1 MKTNNTQKV
10 PKGWKVQLSR
20 LFGQN
25 SREAKKDNR
34 TPAEWKRTL
43 KKTLDE
49 LCQYLE
55 EHVHTDEMHASMLY
69 ACLYAAH
76 ESLKEKD
83 FWPGYLEG
91 ITRFSLLLMGDYPD
105 HRRRRGGK
113 KTKDH
118 YSLNCMRSI
127 IYTQSM
133 SQKVRTM
140 LSAPKVGLP
149 CFDIDVRSALSL
161 FRVETGLSA
170 TYKDKEFIR
179 WFKKRYPN
187 EYSALF

>member
-1 MKTNNTQKV
+1 MKKDNTQKV
-10 PKGWKVQLSR
+10 PISWKVQLSR

-25 SREAKKDNR
+25 SREAQKDNR
-34 TPAEWKRTL
+34 TPAEWKKTL
-43 KKTLDE
+43 KKILDE
-49 LCQYLE
+49 LYQYLE
-55 EHVHTDEMHASMLY
+55 ENVHTDEMHTLMLY
-69 ACLYAAH
+69 SCLYAAH
-76 ESLKEKD
+76 EALKEKD

-91 ITRFSLLLMGDYPD
+91 ITRLSFLLMGDYPD

-113 KTKDH
+113 KKKNH
-118 YSLNCMRSI
+118 YRLNYMRSI

-140 LSAPKVGLP
+140 LAAPKVSLP
-149 CFDIDVRSALSL
+149 GFDIDVRSALSL
-161 FRVETGLSA
+161 FREETGLSA

-187 EYSALF
+187 EYSSLF

>member
-25 SREAKKDNR
+25 SIEAQKDNR

-43 KKTLDE
+43 KKILDE
-49 LCQYLE
+49 LYQYLE
-55 EHVHTDEMHASMLY
+55 ENVHTDEMHTLMLY
-69 ACLYAAH
+69 SCLCAAH
-76 ESLKEKD
+76 EALKEKD

-91 ITRFSLLLMGDYPD
+91 ITRLSLLLMGDYPD

-113 KTKDH
+113 KKKNH
-118 YSLNCMRSI
+118 YRLNYMRSI

-140 LSAPKVGLP
+140 LAAPKVGLQG
-149 CFDIDVRSALSL
+149 FDIDVRSALSL
-161 FRVETGLSA
+161 FREETGLSA

-187 EYSALF
+187 EYSSLF